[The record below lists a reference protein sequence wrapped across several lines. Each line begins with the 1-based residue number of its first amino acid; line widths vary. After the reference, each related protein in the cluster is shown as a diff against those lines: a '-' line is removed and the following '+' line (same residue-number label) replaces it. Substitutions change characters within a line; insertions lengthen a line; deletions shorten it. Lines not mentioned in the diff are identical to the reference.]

1 MQTGFYEFL
10 GYEDLAF
17 IGLIALLLIARNWW
31 DLIRYSFA
39 RGLANLPAQ
48 QAGMVSLTR
57 SGVRKVARRLRR
69 RALTAHRRTRHHP
82 A

>member
-17 IGLIALLLIARNWW
+17 VGLIALLLIARNWW
-31 DLIRYSFA
+31 DLIRYGFA
-39 RGLANLPAQ
+39 HG
-48 QAGMVSLTR
+48 
-57 SGVRKVARRLRR
+57 SGKVARRLRR
-69 RALTAHRRTRHHP
+69 RALTAHRRLRHHP

>member
-17 IGLIALLLIARNWW
+17 VGLIALLLIARNWW
-31 DLIRYSFA
+31 DLIRYGFA
-39 RGLANLPAQ
+39 HGSGLPGQRSGA
-48 QAGMVSLTR
+48 VSLAR

-69 RALTAHRRTRHHP
+69 RALTARRQLRHHT